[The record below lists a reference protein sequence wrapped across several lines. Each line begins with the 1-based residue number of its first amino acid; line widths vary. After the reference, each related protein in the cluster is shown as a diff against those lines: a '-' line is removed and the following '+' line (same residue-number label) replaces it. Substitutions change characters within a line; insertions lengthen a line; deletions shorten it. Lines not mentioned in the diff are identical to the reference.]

1 MGKDV
6 VGQIYRKCVYTQIC
20 SKPTSVILKPA
31 EFTFAKYGSLGFMI
45 YSGFGL
51 VYGLGLGLGIWGFGL
66 VYGLGLGLGIWWS
79 HIGAS

>member
-1 MGKDV
+1 
-6 VGQIYRKCVYTQIC
+6 
-20 SKPTSVILKPA
+20 
-31 EFTFAKYGSLGFMI
+31 MI